1 MSKWTTIAVDDE
13 TKKNLKLLKLK
24 LLKFTVNEVVKF
36 LIDFYEKNSEQKTE
50 QKVEQNENR

>member
-1 MSKWTTIAVDDE
+1 MNKWTTIAVDDE

>member
-1 MSKWTTIAVDDE
+1 MSKWTTIAVDGE
-13 TKKNLKLLKLK
+13 IKKNLKLLKLK
-24 LLKFTVNEVVKF
+24 LLKYTVNDVVKF